1 MSFCSRSASA
11 YSMDFE
17 MKVLMPMKMI
27 DDFKQVAHL
36 RVALGDCC
44 GGSVDTEVR
53 ELASRLDHVVGG
65 R

>member
-1 MSFCSRSASA
+1 
-11 YSMDFE
+11 MDFE